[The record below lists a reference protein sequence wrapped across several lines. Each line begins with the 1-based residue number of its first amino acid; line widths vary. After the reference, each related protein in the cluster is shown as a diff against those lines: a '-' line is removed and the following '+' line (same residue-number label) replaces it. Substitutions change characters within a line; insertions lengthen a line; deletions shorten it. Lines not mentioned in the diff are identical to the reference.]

1 MAVANGQQQRQF
13 PGITTSGATNF
24 NQPSMSGFTPIR
36 LIQPQTP
43 EQQQAIQNLVDE
55 LRKASPQ
62 LFSNLGQ
69 TNGQQIAIALPS
81 ATPNTPTASV
91 APAPQ
96 QQPQQP
102 QQPQALQPQVPQ
114 QQEQPQ
120 VPQAPAPAV
129 PPEAPAATSSA
140 PAELFTTTASTPAV
154 NEQSSVSND
163 ASTPVSFAVN
173 AMFMSSDA
181 DEEATDEVSD
191 DETIPFGLRFDP
203 TFTESE
209 GADSEGSSIH
219 HHHDSTGGSSSED
232 ATDFDFFDDL
242 SDLDSRA
249 ATRAAMSLAA
259 IGLSLFASMSFWL

>member
-1 MAVANGQQQRQF
+1 M
-13 PGITTSGATNF
+13 T
-24 NQPSMSGFTPIR
+24 GFTPIR

-81 ATPNTPTASV
+81 ATPN
-91 APAPQ
+91 APAASAAPAL
-96 QQPQQP
+96 QPQQP
-102 QQPQALQPQVPQ
+102 QTPQIPQSPQVPQ

-120 VPQAPAPAV
+120 VPQTPAPAV

-140 PAELFTTTASTPAV
+140 PAELFTATAPTPAV
-154 NEQSSVSND
+154 NGQSSESSD
-163 ASTPVSFAVN
+163 SSTPVSFAVN
-173 AMFMSSDA
+173 AMFMSPDA
-181 DEEATDEVSD
+181 DKEATDEVSD
-191 DETIPFGLRFDP
+191 DATIPFGLRFDP

-209 GADSEGSSIH
+209 GTDSEGSSIH
-219 HHHDSTGGSSSED
+219 HRHDSTSGSSSED

-242 SDLDSRA
+242 SDLDSSA
-249 ATRAAMSLAA
+249 TTRAAMSLAA

>member
-1 MAVANGQQQRQF
+1 MA
-13 PGITTSGATNF
+13 
-24 NQPSMSGFTPIR
+24 GFTPIR

-43 EQQQAIQNLVDE
+43 DQQQAIQNLVDE

-81 ATPNTPTASV
+81 TTPNAPAASV
-91 APAPQ
+91 APAPH
-96 QQPQQP
+96 PQQP
-102 QQPQALQPQVPQ
+102 QTPQVPQVPQ

-120 VPQAPAPAV
+120 APQTPALAV

-140 PAELFTTTASTPAV
+140 PAELFTETAPTPAV
-154 NEQSSVSND
+154 NEQASESSDS
-163 ASTPVSFAVN
+163 STPVSFAVN
-173 AMFMSSDA
+173 AMFMSPDA

-191 DETIPFGLRFDP
+191 DATIPFGLRFDP

-209 GADSEGSSIH
+209 GTDSEGSSIH
-219 HHHDSTGGSSSED
+219 HHHDSTSGSSSED

-242 SDLDSRA
+242 SDLDSSA
-249 ATRAAMSLAA
+249 TTRAAMSLAA
-259 IGLSLFASMSFWL
+259 IGLSLFASMAFWL

>member
-1 MAVANGQQQRQF
+1 M
-13 PGITTSGATNF
+13 T
-24 NQPSMSGFTPIR
+24 GFTPIR

-81 ATPNTPTASV
+81 ATPNAPAASV
-91 APAPQ
+91 APAPP
-96 QQPQQP
+96 PQQP
-102 QQPQALQPQVPQ
+102 QT
-114 QQEQPQ
+114 
-120 VPQAPAPAV
+120 PAPAV

-140 PAELFTTTASTPAV
+140 PAELFTATAPTPAV
-154 NEQSSVSND
+154 NGQSSESSD
-163 ASTPVSFAVN
+163 SSTPVSFAVN
-173 AMFMSSDA
+173 AMFMSPDA
-181 DEEATDEVSD
+181 DEEATDEVND
-191 DETIPFGLRFDP
+191 DATIPFGLRFDP

-209 GADSEGSSIH
+209 GTDSEGSSIH
-219 HHHDSTGGSSSED
+219 HHHDIKSGSSSED

-242 SDLDSRA
+242 SDLDSSA
-249 ATRAAMSLAA
+249 TTRAAMSLAA